1 MREIPERDWKY
12 LRGVKGELLEALC
25 HRINDGAR
33 HIVADQASGQHERF
47 LRLYG
52 HLMEGN
58 EVVADCFD
66 DWRRSNILDKLLA
79 LRWHRLLTDEHL
91 SRLSAETQDRINR
104 LTSVWAGE
112 RPTNDA

>member
-52 HLMEGN
+52 YIMEQN

-79 LRWHRLLTDEHL
+79 LCRHRLLADEHIP
-91 SRLSAETQDRINR
+91 RLSAETRDRISR
-104 LTSVWAGE
+104 WTSAAGE
-112 RPTNDA
+112 LPPNDA